1 MTNKSDPRTDIE
13 TVRQSYQQ
21 LLSQTR
27 SLILATTNPEGS
39 PLTSY
44 APFIVNE
51 QRQFYIFTS
60 QLAVHTANLQ
70 RTSQASVML
79 IEDEAAAS
87 QIFARQR
94 VTFQNQASL
103 IPRDNA
109 EGEAALAQYETR
121 FGKMVGLLKSL
132 PDFQLFKLRPQSV
145 RSCWALARPMSLGAT
160 GSKSLRIGTA
170 GKVD

>member
-1 MTNKSDPRTDIE
+1 MPNADIE
-13 TVRQSYQQ
+13 TARQVYEQ

-27 SLILATTNPEGS
+27 SLILATISPDGS

-60 QLAVHTANLQ
+60 RLAAHTANLQ
-70 RTSQASVML
+70 RTGQASVML
-79 IEDEAAAS
+79 IEDEAAIT

-94 VTFQNQASL
+94 VTFQCQASL
-103 IPRDNA
+103 IPRDNQ
-109 EGEAALAQYETR
+109 EGQAALADYEAR

-132 PDFQLFKLRPQSV
+132 PDFQLFKLQPQSGSLV
-145 RSCWALARPMSLGAT
+145 TGFAQAYALSGERFEIITARGR
-160 GSKSLRIGTA
+160 G
-170 GKVD
+170 